1 MRVSEVAVFLV
12 ALLVAVV
19 LGNVEDNRIAKPDG
33 YREVLNS
40 LLAQYM

>member
-12 ALLVAVV
+12 ALLVAV
-19 LGNVEDNRIAKPDG
+19 LGNVEDNRIAKSDG

-40 LLAQYM
+40 FFVQYV